1 MDPMVYACAAVF
13 VAILLY
19 FVNKGKENNEE
30 RKPRARPV
38 RVANDGPAGR
48 RQVARRRGVGA
59 RIQEQEARR
68 EELNVARDS
77 DELDEDGEPKE
88 KPKEKIG
95 AKKLRKLQDK
105 EQKKLQR
112 EAEERER
119 EEKKKRQQEKD
130 KEIKEREEQELLEQK
145 REEEEEERIRLE
157 KERREMEEYLKLKEE
172 FSIEEEGEEEAEV
185 DESEIANLL
194 QQFID
199 YVKETKVIFL
209 EDLASHFGLRVQDAI
224 DRVQTLLEEGTLTG
238 VIDDRGKFIY
248 ISMDELQGVADFI
261 NNQGRVSISELAKA
275 SNSLI
280 NLKQDE
286 EVLVLGEAA

>member
-1 MDPMVYACAAVF
+1 MVYACAAVI
-13 VAILLY
+13 VAVLLY
-19 FVNKGKENNEE
+19 FVNKGHQNREE
-30 RKPRARPV
+30 RRPRARPV
-38 RVANDGPAGR
+38 MVANDGPAGR
-48 RQVARRRGVGA
+48 RGGARRRGINA

-68 EELNVARDS
+68 EELNQAESEGEEFD
-77 DELDEDGEPKE
+77 DGEDKKE
-88 KPKEKIG
+88 KPKEKMG
-95 AKKLRKLQDK
+95 AKKLRKLQEK

-119 EEKKKRQQEKD
+119 AEKKKRQEEKD
-130 KEIKEREEQELLEQK
+130 EEKKKKEEQEMLQQK
-145 REEEEEERIRLE
+145 LEEEQEERIRLE

-172 FSIEEEGEEEAEV
+172 FSIEEEGEQEGDV

-199 YVKETKVIFL
+199 YVKQTKVIFL

-224 DRVQTLLEEGTLTG
+224 DRVQTLLQEGTLTG

-248 ISMDELQGVADFI
+248 ISMEELQGVADFVKQ
-261 NNQGRVSISELAKA
+261 QGRVSIAELAKA

-280 NLKQDE
+280 NLKPE
-286 EVLVLGEAA
+286 EMLVLGEAS